1 VIDIHYKMRAIA
13 RFGRR
18 AFIMLWV
25 CLATGIAA
33 QDAPETPEAAVREL
47 PTERHLAAA
56 LSDASSR
63 QDTLLTM
70 LAVARLLDY
79 GYGVDSSQLEA
90 LATRFREERAWLDR
104 LASRYAYLPMRGS
117 LMDPTSWHLQLR
129 LDSRGLVPGHNESPT
144 GPDTLS
150 LLQQLFDRGD
160 ERLAA
165 AVLPEIL
172 PRVELLSTGFWS
184 EFRYTAGSN
193 PPFGA
198 LADSLASDWFDPWM
212 AAEPP
217 APSGGDAGESIIDEA
232 LELLAAIVEG
242 TSQPGPPDEWR
253 LKRLR
258 FLLLT
263 ALPNLGAGEA
273 ADAEHLLLLG
283 GAVDGL
289 NEGRFLG
296 FSETLLWVAS
306 TMLFAEDL
314 PPGAPAP
321 AGPQESRDPV
331 PDALEESEESPEAGL
346 QQIEIEEALVD
357 AEIDSVADPL
367 TDEEA
372 LPPEEYRS
380 PLPRALSEWLPV
392 LSDAYAGA
400 FSEVDPRINAS
411 LAAAFDIAQY
421 LQGTNRDRQRM
432 LDLRSAMADAVAQM
446 VLLIPDMGFYFDQP
460 VRNRIVGQVESCI
473 SFIADKDESGR
484 PTLTREQYDD
494 CLSDLVE
501 LSGEMAREAELA
513 GDPDGP
519 YGVEQMRREL
529 LMTPW
534 QRINY
539 TLGYLHE
546 QEAGSCEPPGDPLP
560 NPLEWST
567 LATVF
572 SWFARQSP
580 VYFQTPENEELLREM
595 RAQGLELTESLLM
608 QVDCISGVG
617 AGVND
622 PVVRSLADYRRAL
635 ESLIAGLR
643 EAELDYRAGILKP
656 GSDVVLHRGADQATA
671 FRTEGLTIGPCDEAR
686 ICEMTGELEATRALI
701 GLFPDIYLIA
711 DQSGLGGVEICYDNV
726 RWVNRRTEQVRADD
740 TNVANYFGQL
750 SFELVGRY
758 RESGQL
764 TEVFGFTFV
773 SPSEYHYLFG
783 AATEE
788 ILADS
793 CPMEWVGSRIVTRL
807 PGNAPIWV
815 VPDRLTYLT
824 AARSLPSRV
833 INSNWSRNEEWRD
846 SFITGLNVTPYLYPG
861 DPGISTR
868 VEQHLQSLHRAEQNE
883 LYGALMRPMTGRSR
897 NSIDSLFERLEE
909 VNVRKSLV
917 RGSTLLFYPG
927 VMTGSDDIRGSIL
940 GYSGLLDRSLLRRI
954 RESGMAV
961 SAINEV
967 GTARLERLHAQ
978 WDRQPENL
986 RRSGSVASSLAH
998 AMARLN
1004 ALHRM
1009 YFSRP
1014 ESPVERPPEEDT
1026 GASVNLPVFGNG

>member
-1 VIDIHYKMRAIA
+1 A
-13 RFGRR
+13 
-18 AFIMLWV
+18 
-25 CLATGIAA
+25 
-33 QDAPETPEAAVREL
+33 
-47 PTERHLAAA
+47 
-56 LSDASSR
+56 
-63 QDTLLTM
+63 
-70 LAVARLLDY
+70 
-79 GYGVDSSQLEA
+79 
-90 LATRFREERAWLDR
+90 
-104 LASRYAYLPMRGS
+104 
-117 LMDPTSWHLQLR
+117 
-129 LDSRGLVPGHNESPT
+129 N
-144 GPDTLS
+144 
-150 LLQQLFDRGD
+150 
-160 ERLAA
+160 
-165 AVLPEIL
+165 
-172 PRVELLSTGFWS
+172 
-184 EFRYTAGSN
+184 
-193 PPFGA
+193 
-198 LADSLASDWFDPWM
+198 SLASDWFDPWM

-217 APSGGDAGESIIDEA
+217 APSGGQAGESTIDEA
-232 LELLAAIVEG
+232 LELTAAIVEG
-242 TSQPGPPDEWR
+242 TGQPGPPDEWR

-263 ALPNLGAGEA
+263 ALPELGAGEA

-289 NEGRFLG
+289 NEGRFLA

-306 TMLFAEDL
+306 AMLFSEEL
-314 PPGAPAP
+314 PPEAPLP
-321 AGPQESRDPV
+321 ADPEEPLEPS
-331 PDALEESEESPEAGL
+331 PDALEETGGLPEADRQLLGT
-346 QQIEIEEALVD
+346 EEALAD
-357 AEIDSVADPL
+357 AESEAGGVADLPL
-367 TDEEA
+367 DEDELQPDA
-372 LPPEEYRS
+372 PPEPYRS

-392 LSDAYAGA
+392 LSDAFAGA

-411 LAAAFDIAQY
+411 LATAFDVAQY
-421 LQGTNRDRQRM
+421 LQGTSRDRRRM
-432 LDLRSAMADAVAQM
+432 LDLRSGMADAVAQM

-460 VRNRIVGQVESCI
+460 VRNRIVGQVERCI
-473 SFIADKDESGR
+473 GFVADTDESGR
-484 PTLTREQYDD
+484 PTLTREQYDA
-494 CLSDLVE
+494 CLEDLVE
-501 LSGEMAREAELA
+501 LAGEMARKAELA

-539 TLGYLHE
+539 TLGYLHQ
-546 QEAGSCEPPGDPLP
+546 QEAGSCEPPEDPLP

-580 VYFQTPENEELLREM
+580 VYFQTPENEELLRRM
-595 RAQGLELTESLLM
+595 REQGLELTESLLL
-608 QVDCISGVG
+608 QVDCISGAG

-622 PVVRSLADYRRAL
+622 PVVRSLADYRQAL
-635 ESLIAGLR
+635 ESLVAGLR

-656 GSDVVLHRGADQATA
+656 GSDVVLHRGADQETA
-671 FRTEGLTIGPCDEAR
+671 FRNEGLSIGPCDAASV
-686 ICEMTGELEATRALI
+686 CEMTGELEATRALI

-726 RWVNRRTEQVRADD
+726 RWVNRRTEQVREDD

-764 TEVFGFTFV
+764 TEIFGFTFV

-793 CPMEWVGSRIVTRL
+793 CPMEWVGSRIVTGL

-833 INSNWSRNEEWRD
+833 INGNWSRNEEWRD

-861 DPGISTR
+861 DPGITTR
-868 VEQHLQSLHRAEQNE
+868 VEQHLQALHRAEQNE
-883 LYGALMRPMTGRSR
+883 LYGALMRPLDGRSQT
-897 NSIDSLFERLEE
+897 SIDSLFERLEE

-940 GYSGLLDRSLLRRI
+940 GYSGLLDRPLLRRI
-954 RESGMAV
+954 RESGLAV

-967 GTARLERLHAQ
+967 GTARLERMQAQ

-998 AMARLN
+998 AMARIN

-1014 ESPVERPPEEDT
+1014 EPPAEQPPEE
-1026 GASVNLPVFGNG
+1026 GAKDSVNLPVFDNG